1 MQEQITR
8 GVFMRIKEGFT
19 LKNIHGQ
26 NFIVYTGTDLTDFTR
41 SISLSATSS
50 FLWEKLREGEKSKE
64 ELFKLLLECF
74 DISTV
79 LALNDIDVFVK
90 TLKKDG
96 IIEE

>member
-1 MQEQITR
+1 
-8 GVFMRIKEGFT
+8 MRIKEGFA

-26 NFIVYTGTDLTDFTR
+26 NFIVYTGNDLTDFTR

-50 FLWEKLREGEKSKE
+50 FLWQKLSEGEKSKE
-64 ELFKLLLECF
+64 ELLNLLLESF

>member
-1 MQEQITR
+1 
-8 GVFMRIKEGFT
+8 MRIKEGFA

-26 NFIVYTGTDLTDFTR
+26 NFIVYTGNDLTDFTR

-50 FLWEKLREGEKSKE
+50 FLWQKLSEGEKSKE
-64 ELFKLLLECF
+64 ELLNLLLESF

-96 IIEE
+96 ISEE

>member
-50 FLWEKLREGEKSKE
+50 FLWEKLCEGEKSNE
-64 ELFKLLLECF
+64 ELFKLLLSHF
-74 DISTV
+74 FFTQKHLFSPF
-79 LALNDIDVFVK
+79 VFNFRNV
-90 TLKKDG
+90 G
-96 IIEE
+96 CGRHF

>member
-8 GVFMRIKEGFT
+8 GVFMRIKEGST

-50 FLWEKLREGEKSKE
+50 FLWQKLSEGEKSKE
-64 ELFKLLLECF
+64 ELLNLLLENF

-90 TLKKDG
+90 TLKENE